1 MPRPKN
7 PTKEPF
13 RRMQVVSPVPS
24 KRRYGKAKWAK
35 KDFDIYVTDLE
46 TGDETFVMTVRA
58 RESREANQT
67 ARKLLYTSP
76 VLRKVTYAAFTAVEV
91 EPNERSKK
99 PK

>member
-24 KRRYGKAKWAK
+24 KRRYGRAKWAK
-35 KDFDIYVTDLE
+35 RPFDIYVTDLE
-46 TGDETFVMTVRA
+46 TGDETFVMTLSA
-58 RESREANQT
+58 RDGRQANVI
-67 ARKLLYTSP
+67 ARKLLYSSP
-76 VLRKVTYAAFTAVEV
+76 VLRKITYAAFTAVEV